1 MASPGTTLT
10 ALAPLSSA
18 GAPGG
23 EGVRDACRQAL
34 ASSSSASKAAH
45 RNSCASCWA
54 PPLKIGKR
62 SPSTCLKWRARTI
75 ERSDVVL
82 SRGASSGSAAAA
94 SDGPGSR
101 GVDDEGGCGVTAAD
115 EGPASAPAAG
125 SAPSAAASPPPSWSD
140 EAAPAEARAAGARTA
155 SSRFWRSWQSSA
167 RRSGSCLATARH
179 WSVAFK

>member
-1 MASPGTTLT
+1 MSMMPSAAAMLSTSAPAVASPGTTLT
-10 ALAPLSSA
+10 ALAPLLTAS
-18 GAPGG
+18 APGG
-23 EGVRDACRQAL
+23 EGVRDACRHAL

-75 ERSDVVL
+75 ERSEVVL

-94 SDGPGSR
+94 SDGPGSC
-101 GVDDEGGCGVTAAD
+101 GVDDEGGNGVTAAD

-125 SAPSAAASPPPSWSD
+125 SAPSAAAASPPPSWSD
-140 EAAPAEARAAGARTA
+140 EATAEARAAGARTA
-155 SSRFWRSWQSSA
+155 STRFWRS
-167 RRSGSCLATARH
+167 
-179 WSVAFK
+179 